1 MSFDWQGVELV
12 VFDVDGTLYR
22 QSGLR
27 LTMLR
32 LLAVDALRSRSLRT
46 FRVLSDYRRERE
58 VLADAFTE
66 GFEATLIA
74 AVAARTRT
82 PSTEVEALVAHWI
95 ETRPLPYLRPHMV
108 PGAPPLFEAI
118 RRSGRTVGVLSD
130 YPAAAKLSALGLAAS
145 HVVSAAD
152 VGIMKPSPD
161 GLLEVIAR
169 AGATPATTVL
179 IGDRVERDGEAARA
193 AGTRALIR
201 SAKPVHGWRTFA
213 DFTDPLFAPLLAA

>member
-32 LLAVDALRSRSLRT
+32 LLAADALRTRSLRT

-58 VLADAFTE
+58 VLADAFAE

-74 AVAARTRT
+74 GVAARTRT
-82 PSTEVEALVAHWI
+82 PPATVEALVADWI
-95 ETRPLPYLRPHMV
+95 ETRPLPYLKPYMV
-108 PGAPPLFEAI
+108 PGAPALFEAI
-118 RRSGRTVGVLSD
+118 RRSGRTIGVLSD
-130 YPAAAKLSALGLAAS
+130 YPATAKLGALGLAAS

-161 GLLEVIAR
+161 GLCEVIAR

-179 IGDRVERDGEAARA
+179 IGDRVERDGEAAVA
-193 AGTRALIR
+193 AGARALIR
-201 SAKPVHGWRTFA
+201 SAKPIHGWRTFA